1 MKFKKQFEFL
11 GKTIGTPDTPPL
23 LVAEVGFN
31 HNGDVVLAEEMICV
45 AKDCG
50 ADAVKLQTFIGTEL
64 YAKTFHAEDPDDPGA
79 EIPFYEYWERYQLSR
94 DDYAR
99 LFAFAKEIGIPL
111 FSTPFDE
118 GSLAM
123 LLELGMGAIKIASG
137 DLTHHALLKA
147 AGAAGVPVVLSSG
160 MATEEEVGQALDVL
174 SGAGADRVAL
184 LHCVS
189 NYPAKPEEMNLRVLQ
204 HLHDRFQVPVG
215 LSDHT
220 MEADSSILAATL
232 GAAMIGFEAL
242 RDGLNGDATAYLRP
256 MARLA
261 EGELLAPHVTAM
273 MDVSDGLLLDAFRM
287 AEASDV
293 SLAIDS
299 TAPPIAAPHERRM
312 DALRWGDDY
321 ELLFTLPEGSPS
333 PVPATQIGAVEP
345 RGFVPLFLDG
355 EPVAN
360 GDGLGYSH

>member
-1 MKFKKQFEFL
+1 MRL
-11 GKTIGTPDTPPL
+11 NCRR
-23 LVAEVGFN
+23 V
-31 HNGDVVLAEEMICV
+31 
-45 AKDCG
+45 
-50 ADAVKLQTFIGTEL
+50 IGTEL

-79 EIPFYEYWERYQLSR
+79 EIPFHEFWERYQLSR

-99 LFAFAKEIGIPL
+99 LFAFAKEIGVPL

-147 AGAAGVPVVLSSG
+147 AGASGVPVVLSSG
-160 MATEEEVGQALDVL
+160 MATEDEVGQALDVL

-232 GAAMIGFEAL
+232 GAAMIEKHFTT
-242 RDGLNGDATAYLRP
+242 DS
-256 MARLA
+256 
-261 EGELLAPHVTAM
+261 ELPGP
-273 MDVSDGLLLDAFRM
+273 DQK
-287 AEASDV
+287 V
-293 SLAIDS
+293 SLD
-299 TAPPIAAPHERRM
+299 P
-312 DALRWGDDY
+312 DALR
-321 ELLFTLPEGSPS
+321 ELVRELNLTATILGTGEKGPQTSELNAIKGARRSLVSKAHIDAGTKLTREMLAFKRPGTGI
-333 PVPATQIGAVEP
+333 PAEQVES
-345 RGFVPLFLDG
+345 V
-355 EPVAN
+355 
-360 GDGLGYSH
+360 LGKPAIQNIPAETVITKEMLEI